1 MQLYTFLYI
10 LYFQIVNEVLLS
22 VCHFNS
28 ILIKIQEFKIISQ
41 LNSKQGMIYQLK
53 VAQVGIINS

>member
-1 MQLYTFLYI
+1 MK
-10 LYFQIVNEVLLS
+10 VWLS

-28 ILIKIQEFKIISQ
+28 ILIKIQEFKIISK

-53 VAQVGIINS
+53 VGIINS